1 MKKIVLLGIGI
12 ILSCV
17 SYAQPNWTDYVK
29 QLRTEAI
36 AKGIRPE
43 VFDTA
48 FQNIHEPHRA
58 VLKFD
63 RNQPEKRISF
73 LQYRDSRAS
82 LDRIV
87 MGRREMHKHAQLLNQ
102 VSEQYGV
109 SACYIVSLWG
119 LETSYGRF
127 MGKFPVITSL
137 ATLAYDHRRAAF
149 FRKELFYALQILN
162 EGHVS
167 LEDFK
172 GEWAGATGQP
182 QFLPSSWHGYA
193 VDFDGKGRKD
203 IWKTY
208 GDVFASIANYLVKNG
223 WQKDQPLTVTV
234 TLPPQ
239 FSSDLMSLK
248 VVKPVSEWKSMGV
261 HFDQTQH
268 VDPQLPASIV
278 EPDGGPAMMVF
289 KNFNVLMRWNRSI
302 YYAGTVDYMAQRIC
316 Q

>member
-29 QLRTEAI
+29 QLRVEAI
-36 AKGIRPE
+36 AKGIRPD
-43 VFDTA
+43 VFDAA
-48 FQNIHEPHRA
+48 FQHIHEPHRS
-58 VLKFD
+58 VLNFD

-73 LQYRDSRAS
+73 LAYRNSRAS
-82 LDRIV
+82 QDRIA
-87 MGRREMHKHAQLLNQ
+87 MGRSEMHKHAQLLNQ

-162 EGHVS
+162 EGHVTAQN
-167 LEDFK
+167 FK
-172 GEWAGATGQP
+172 GEWAGATGQS

-193 VDFDGKGRKD
+193 VDFDGDGRKD
-203 IWKTY
+203 IWKSY
-208 GDVFASIANYLVKNG
+208 GDVFASIANYLTKHG
-223 WQKDQPLTVTV
+223 WQKDQPLTAVV

-239 FSSDLMSLK
+239 FSSHLASLK
-248 VVKPVSEWKSMGV
+248 VVKTVSEWESLGV
-261 HFDQTQH
+261 RFTRPDQIS
-268 VDPQLPASIV
+268 PQLPASIV

-289 KNFNVLMRWNRSI
+289 NNFNVLMKWNRSI
-302 YYAGTVDYMAQRIC
+302 YYAGTVSYMADRIC